1 MNKKF
6 FYFLAFVS
14 FLSQEDYGTESFDF
28 RSSEEEKSAVR
39 NLREIQNDMRES
51 LDDIQKCLKSL
62 PIVRYD
68 EKRAHLRNFA
78 ICEALAEIF
87 DINHYLLGQIWDIDT
102 VFREGKKQI
111 NELKNFDEI
120 KQLSELISQ
129 LLIALDEEEK
139 YHNERKNVLIS
150 HQETVLLQTIN
161 GDIIPSFQEVQIEE
175 GTPSQ
180 DISFCEDIKKMSVIH
195 EKVENLRYYI
205 EHITLPKETSL
216 SKNMIRFW
224 KIINRK

>member
-14 FLSQEDYGTESFDF
+14 FSSQEDYATESFDF
-28 RSSEEEKSAVR
+28 RTSEEKRFAVR
-39 NLREIQNDMRES
+39 NLKEIQNDLKES

-62 PIVRYD
+62 SIVRYD

-87 DINHYLLGQIWDIDT
+87 DINHYLLGQILDIDT

-139 YHNERKNVLIS
+139 HQNERKNVLIS

-216 SKNMIRFW
+216 SKNMVRFW
-224 KIINRK
+224 KIIIRK

>member
-87 DINHYLLGQIWDIDT
+87 DINHYLLGQILDIDT

>member
-28 RSSEEEKSAVR
+28 RSSEEERSAVR
-39 NLREIQNDMRES
+39 NLREIQNDIRES

-87 DINHYLLGQIWDIDT
+87 DINHYLLGQILDIDT

>member
-28 RSSEEEKSAVR
+28 RSSEEERSAVR

-87 DINHYLLGQIWDIDT
+87 DINHYLLGQILDIDT

-175 GTPSQ
+175 GMPSQ